1 MIIIAKKEIQDA
13 VKQAQEQK
21 QEPKQEASKEAQK
34 DPKEKQIEEL
44 TFLVKRVQ
52 ADFEN
57 YKKRTEKE
65 KKEFSE
71 YACADF
77 IKSFL
82 PLMDSFELAL
92 KNKASTEDF
101 VKGIELIYA
110 QFSSL
115 LESFGVKRIEANGK
129 KFDPCLHE
137 VLLVEESDK
146 EEGKILEELQ
156 PGYIMKNCVLRHSK
170 VKIAK
175 NGKNNKNNTC
185 QQDTQA
191 SK

>member
-1 MIIIAKKEIQDA
+1 VVKITKKEIQDA

-21 QEPKQEASKEAQK
+21 QEPKHETGKEAQK

-57 YKKRTEKE
+57 FKKRTEKE
-65 KKEFSE
+65 KKEFSD

-92 KNKASTEDF
+92 KNKTSSEDF

-110 QFSSL
+110 QFASL
-115 LESFGVKRIEANGK
+115 LDSFGVRRIEANGK

-175 NGKNNKNNTC
+175 NGNKQKNTS
-185 QQDTQA
+185 QQNTQA
-191 SK
+191 GK